1 MRKFVHGLDNMI
13 STALMAYLHHA
24 LLQASS
30 YQEAFAEEKMDGSNI
45 HDADEGCEIGAA
57 YFQARENLP
66 QRKMVDQSRRGAG
79 HPSTH

>member
-1 MRKFVHGLDNMI
+1 MI
-13 STALMAYLHHA
+13 GTALMAYLHHA

-66 QRKMVDQSRRGAG
+66 QRKMVDQSEEAETIETNDTW
-79 HPSTH
+79 SSLQEA

>member
-1 MRKFVHGLDNMI
+1 
-13 STALMAYLHHA
+13 MAYLHHA

-66 QRKMVDQSRRGAG
+66 QRKMVDQSEEAETIETNDTW
-79 HPSTH
+79 SSLQEA

>member
-1 MRKFVHGLDNMI
+1 MI
-13 STALMAYLHHA
+13 GTALMAYLHHA

-30 YQEAFAEEKMDGSNI
+30 YQETFAEEKMDGSDI

-66 QRKMVDQSRRGAG
+66 QRKMVDQSEEAETIETNDTW
-79 HPSTH
+79 SSLQEA